1 MIKLSRS
8 AWIAIAAVTAV
19 PATIA
24 VAATAEKAG
33 WHQMSPE
40 TRARLDEG
48 KLAMVKAALKLTPD
62 QEKLWTP
69 IEAQVRAAFKD
80 RDAKRAEHEK
90 MRAERQ
96 AEGKADGKDGKRP
109 DMAER
114 FTKMSQKMSERAERM
129 KTFSGSFQPFYAA
142 LTDEQ
147 KDVLRP
153 LAHDLMPGQGGRGH
167 GGKRWAFGGGWGG
180 HEGRGEHGGW
190 GGGRHHGE
198 HGDRGERGG
207 QMMDDGGS
215 GNAPGQGDA
224 PAKDGA
230 KPADKQ

>member
-1 MIKLSRS
+1 MMKLSRG
-8 AWIAIAAVTAV
+8 AWIAIAAVAAV
-19 PATIA
+19 PATLA

-33 WHQMSPE
+33 WHQMSAE

-69 IEAQVRAAFKD
+69 IEVQVRAAFKD
-80 RDAKRAEHEK
+80 REAKQAEHKAMREDMEKLRAE
-90 MRAERQ
+90 
-96 AEGKADGKDGKRP
+96 GKRP

-114 FTKMSQKMSERAERM
+114 LDKMSQRMSERAEKL
-129 KTFSGSFQPFYAA
+129 KTFSGAFKPFYAA
-142 LTDEQ
+142 LSDEQ

-167 GGKRWAFGGGWGG
+167 GGKHWAFGGGWGG

-207 QMMDDGGS
+207 PMMDDGS
-215 GNAPGQGDA
+215 PGNAPNQGDE

>member
-1 MIKLSRS
+1 MLKLSRG
-8 AWIAIAAVTAV
+8 AWIAIAAVAAV
-19 PATIA
+19 PATLA

-48 KLAMVKAALKLTPD
+48 RLAMVRAALKLTPD

-69 IEAQVRAAFKD
+69 IEAQVRATFKD
-80 RDAKRAEHEK
+80 REAKQAEHKAMREEMEKLRAE
-90 MRAERQ
+90 
-96 AEGKADGKDGKRP
+96 GKRP

-114 FTKMSQKMSERAERM
+114 LDKMSQRMSERAEKL
-129 KTFSGSFQPFYAA
+129 KTFSGAFKPFYAA
-142 LTDEQ
+142 LSDEQ

-153 LAHDLMPGQGGRGH
+153 LAHDLMPGMGGHRGH
-167 GGKRWAFGGGWGG
+167 GGHRWAFGGGWGD
-180 HEGRGEHGGW
+180 HEGRGGHHGW

-198 HGDRGERGG
+198 HGERGG
-207 QMMDDGGS
+207 PMMDDSGS
-215 GNAPGQGDA
+215 DNAPANSGQPAGEA
-224 PAKDGA
+224 P